1 MSNTGQDAPKEK
13 MWFPVGGAGIF
24 GQQGG
29 GFPSATITA
38 TANKE
43 PRTSGDELNQINKA
57 IEELTDSLKQLEAAL
72 IPLLAPAEVVNT
84 VEERRTGDEPAMVAA
99 LINVKERTL
108 ANLTYV
114 RGISRRL
121 RL

>member
-1 MSNTGQDAPKEK
+1 MSNIGQDALKEK
-13 MWFPVGGAGIF
+13 MWFPAGGAGIF

-29 GFPSATITA
+29 ATITA

-72 IPLLAPAEVVNT
+72 TPLLAPAEVVNT
-84 VEERRTGDEPAMVAA
+84 VEERRTEADPAMVLA

-108 ANLTYV
+108 ANISYA
-114 RGISRRL
+114 RGILRRL